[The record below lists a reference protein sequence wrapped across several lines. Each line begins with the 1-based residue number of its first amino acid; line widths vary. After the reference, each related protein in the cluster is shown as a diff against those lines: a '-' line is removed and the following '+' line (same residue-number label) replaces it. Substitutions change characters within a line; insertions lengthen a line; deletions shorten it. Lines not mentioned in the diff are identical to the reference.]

1 MHRHGWIEIASA
13 DDDMNAAA
21 VLRSIS
27 FNDLPASTGA
37 GRVSTALKRS
47 ARIRFRS
54 IAAAAEKMTASSG
67 GMRAQVVLTAR
78 ALRLEQ
84 RERRLAAYSHTPIQ

>member
-37 GRVSTALKRS
+37 GRVR
-47 ARIRFRS
+47 R
-54 IAAAAEKMTASSG
+54 SSG
-67 GMRAQVVLTAR
+67 LLGYAS
-78 ALRLEQ
+78 
-84 RERRLAAYSHTPIQ
+84 AA